1 MDWKRIWE
9 NLMGNSCKN
18 HYQSLRRFEE
28 GEGRTMKQIT
38 FYTDG
43 ACSGNPGE
51 GGWAYVE
58 VIPCDSGIKT
68 NVVSGNKKQT
78 HMQES
83 LQKSCLRCVQTE
95 ESKQSRNS
103 PQMLM

>member
-1 MDWKRIWE
+1 
-9 NLMGNSCKN
+9 
-18 HYQSLRRFEE
+18 
-28 GEGRTMKQIT
+28 MKQIT

-68 NVVSGNKKQT
+68 NVVLGNKKQKICYKIK
-78 HMQES
+78 ES
-83 LQKSCLRCVQTE
+83 IFH
-95 ESKQSRNS
+95 
-103 PQMLM
+103 